1 MFLNMD
7 GKVSIY
13 QLKGS
18 IPCAHG
24 KVNSGIAYLEKS
36 LLSWEVALCCLV
48 SQISGVGV
56 IHSHCDRKVC

>member
-1 MFLNMD
+1 MD

-18 IPCAHG
+18 IPRAPRG

-36 LLSWEVALCCLV
+36 AELGGGLV
-48 SQISGVGV
+48 LPRESDQWGGG
-56 IHSHCDRKVC
+56 DTQPL

>member
-1 MFLNMD
+1 MD

-18 IPCAHG
+18 IPRAPRG

>member
-1 MFLNMD
+1 MD

-18 IPCAHG
+18 IPRAHG

-36 LLSWEVALCCLV
+36 AELGGGLV
-48 SQISGVGV
+48 LPRESDQWGRG
-56 IHSHCDRKVC
+56 DTQPL